1 MKIFD
6 KSSIFTVTGITHAI
20 KNNLENDF
28 RFVKVRGEIS
38 NLATPYSGHTYF
50 TLKDDSAQLKAVLFK
65 QQKRFID
72 LAPANGQMVFC
83 SGRITVYEPRGEYQL
98 VVDGVQLEGEG
109 MLQLAFEKLK
119 GKLGALGYFDQ
130 ERKKPLP
137 PFPEKIAVITSP
149 TGAALQDFLKI
160 DRLRGSN
167 VHILIIPVRVQGENA
182 ADEIVQALKLANCTD
197 GVDTVVLCRGGGSLE
212 DLWAFNE
219 EKVARAIFDSSIP
232 VVTGIGHETDFTIAD
247 FCSDFRCPTPTA
259 AAEKIIPDT
268 AVLSERISTL
278 SRNMK
283 RGFNHNLVALR
294 HRLLLQSRIL
304 QNFNDRVSGFRFRLQ
319 MSTSEMLSAMTGLL
333 RKKESGLSLLLRELS
348 ARSPRGRIALQAH
361 QVGFLRDSLND
372 KMLHILD
379 RKKAELSSQAKLLN
393 SVSPLAT
400 LGRGYSITRKFDAD
414 KERYQVITES
424 GQTAVGDR
432 INVLLHRGELECEV
446 SQVKK

>member
-1 MKIFD
+1 M
-6 KSSIFTVTGITHAI
+6 
-20 KNNLENDF
+20 
-28 RFVKVRGEIS
+28 
-38 NLATPYSGHTYF
+38 
-50 TLKDDSAQLKAVLFK
+50 
-65 QQKRFID
+65 
-72 LAPANGQMVFC
+72 
-83 SGRITVYEPRGEYQL
+83 
-98 VVDGVQLEGEG
+98 
-109 MLQLAFEKLK
+109 
-119 GKLGALGYFDQ
+119 
-130 ERKKPLP
+130 
-137 PFPEKIAVITSP
+137 
-149 TGAALQDFLKI
+149 
-160 DRLRGSN
+160 
-167 VHILIIPVRVQGENA
+167 RVQGENA